1 MSTKRTH
8 IVIPEKLAAEIDTL
22 VGKRGRSHFLANA
35 AWRELKRLRQL
46 ASLEQAIGTWQ
57 AKDHP
62 ELKQGTQRWVSKL
75 RAEGDSRI
83 LKFKTE

>member
-8 IVIPEKLAAEIDTL
+8 IVIPEKLATEIDIL
-22 VGKRGRSHFLANA
+22 VGKRGRSSFLATA
-35 AWRELKRLRQL
+35 AWRELKRLRQIN
-46 ASLEQAIGTWQ
+46 SLEQAIGTWQ

-62 ELKQGTQRWVSKL
+62 ELKQGTQRWISKL
-75 RAEGDSRI
+75 RMENDRHI